1 VRTTP
6 ARFWA
11 SVASLP
17 PETIALI
24 LSLGLVLGVFPM
36 FGLPT
41 LLCAMAAFVLRLN
54 LPAIQ
59 LVNQLVSPLQMAL
72 FVPLGRIG
80 GRILGMRAAWSI
92 AGAARDA
99 IAGWFCLCLPLGLAL
114 YLILWVSFRLCGQRW
129 LNGGESSG

>member
-1 VRTTP
+1 M
-6 ARFWA
+6 
-11 SVASLP
+11 
-17 PETIALI
+17 I
-24 LSLGLVLGVFPM
+24 LSVGLVLGIFPM

-41 LLCAMAAFVLRLN
+41 LLCVMAAFALRLN

-80 GRILGMRAAWSI
+80 ARILGVRGAWSI

-99 IAGWFCLCLPLGLAL
+99 IVGWFCLCVPLGLAL
-114 YLILWVSFRLCGQRW
+114 YLILWLSFRLCCQRW
-129 LNGGESSG
+129 LNGGESPG